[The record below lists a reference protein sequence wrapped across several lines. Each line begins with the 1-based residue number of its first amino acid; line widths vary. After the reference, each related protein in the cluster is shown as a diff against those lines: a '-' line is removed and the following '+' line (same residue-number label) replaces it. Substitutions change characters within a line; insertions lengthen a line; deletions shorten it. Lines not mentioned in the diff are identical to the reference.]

1 MFRCELTKIFNQTD
15 RKKTKAEK
23 ALAAEKKK
31 ENTNKAMDIIAK
43 LKQNGFNG
51 NVGAESSSVDNCS
64 FDSTTS
70 KSIDAAYLDE
80 NSDGVA
86 MRIQSVNSIRFLLFV
101 IQIQSVIT
109 ISAT

>member
-1 MFRCELTKIFNQTD
+1 
-15 RKKTKAEK
+15 
-23 ALAAEKKK
+23 
-31 ENTNKAMDIIAK
+31 MDIIAK

-51 NVGAESSSVDNCS
+51 NVGAESSS

-70 KSIDAAYLDE
+70 KSIDAGSAYLDE

-101 IQIQSVIT
+101 IRIQSVIM
-109 ISAT
+109 ILAT